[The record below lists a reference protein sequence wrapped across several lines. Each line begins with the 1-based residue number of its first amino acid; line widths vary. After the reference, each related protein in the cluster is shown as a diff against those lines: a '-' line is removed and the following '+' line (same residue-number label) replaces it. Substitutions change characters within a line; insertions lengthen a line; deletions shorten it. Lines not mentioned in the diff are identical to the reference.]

1 MNNRIKKIQDYLKNN
16 KFDAFFVP
24 REDQYLNEYLPSAF
38 ERLKWLTNFSGSS
51 GIAIILKKKSPIFTD
66 GRYTI
71 QINQEV
77 NKNLFSVFHIN
88 EFNYWI
94 KKNLFNYTVAFDP
107 WLFSIH
113 KFNSI
118 KKNLSYNKI
127 KFIQLTKNPIDT
139 LWKNRPSLPK
149 TKAYLHGIKYTGE
162 SVIKKILKTQ
172 KIIKRK
178 KSDYL
183 LLTSIDSIAWLLN
196 LRGNDIDYIPLN
208 LAYALVPNKG
218 KIILYI
224 NKKKISQKIIKHF
237 YSSVVF
243 KNDSEIIDIY
253 KIIPKKSI
261 VGIDIKKTPYAFKTI
276 FSKNSIKIKYFDD
289 PCYKL
294 KSVKNKVELKGARK
308 ANIRD
313 GASLTKFLYWITKH
327 KKLKSIDEMLAE
339 KKLLKIR
346 KRNEYFV
353 SPSFSTISAF
363 GANASVPH
371 YRVSR
376 KTNVKFSKDSL
387 YLVDSGGQYFDG
399 TTDITR
405 TIALGKPTNE
415 QKDRFTRVL
424 KGHIALSTVIFSRK
438 TKGSDLDYLAR
449 KFLKKINCDY
459 DHGTGHGIG
468 SFLSVHEGPQR
479 ISKLPRKYDC
489 FLKNG
494 MILSNE
500 PGYYKKDEYGIR
512 IENLIIVNKLKN
524 NKLKFETISWAPLD
538 KEMILLE
545 MLTKAEIRW
554 INSYHK
560 KVYNKINK
568 HLNLKEKNWL
578 KNITKPI

>member
-1 MNNRIKKIQDYLKNN
+1 MNNRVKKIQQYLKKN
-16 KFDAFFVP
+16 KFDAFLVP
-24 REDQYLNEYLPSAF
+24 REDQYLNEYLPNAF

-51 GIAIILKKKSPIFTD
+51 GIAIVLKKKSAIFTD

-77 NKNLFSVFHIN
+77 NKNLFSVFHIIQ
-88 EFNYWI
+88 FNSWI
-94 KKNLFNYTVAFDP
+94 KKNLYNYTVVFDP

-113 KFNSI
+113 KFDSI
-118 KKNLSYNKI
+118 KKELSYNKI
-127 KFIQLTKNPIDT
+127 KFVQLIKNPIDT
-139 LWKNRPSLPK
+139 LWKNKPPLPQ
-149 TKAYLHGIKYTGE
+149 TATYLHDIKYTGE
-162 SVIKKILKTQ
+162 SVIKKIKKTQ

-178 KSDYL
+178 RSDYL
-183 LLTSIDSIAWLLN
+183 LLTSLDSIAWLLN
-196 LRGNDIDYIPLN
+196 LRGNDIDFTPLN

-224 NKKKISQKIIKHF
+224 NKKKISKKIRKHF
-237 YSSVVF
+237 SLTVIF
-243 KNDSEIIDIY
+243 KCNSAIRDFY
-253 KIIPKKSI
+253 TLLPKKSV
-261 VGIDIKKTPYAFKTI
+261 VGIDIKRTPYAFKTI
-276 FSKNSIKIKYFDD
+276 LLKNDIKIKYFDD
-289 PCYKL
+289 PCYEL
-294 KSVKNKVELKGARK
+294 KSVKNKIELEGARK

-327 KKLKSIDEMLAE
+327 KKLKSIDEILAE

-346 KRNEYFV
+346 KINEYFV
-353 SPSFSTISAF
+353 SPSFATISAF

-371 YRVSR
+371 YRASK
-376 KTNVKFSKDSL
+376 KTNIKFSKDNL
-387 YLVDSGGQYFDG
+387 YLVDSGGQYLDG

-405 TIALGKPTNE
+405 TISLGKPTNE

-424 KGHIALSTVIFSRK
+424 KGHIALSTFIFSKK

-449 KFLKKINCDY
+449 QFLKKINCDY

-489 FLKNG
+489 FLKKG

-500 PGYYKKDEYGIR
+500 PGYYKKNEYGIR
-512 IENLIIVNKLKN
+512 IENLIIIKELRN

-538 KEMILLE
+538 KEMIILR
-545 MLTKAEIRW
+545 MLTKTEINW

-560 KVYNKINK
+560 KVYNKIHKN
-568 HLNLKEKNWL
+568 LNFKEKNWL
-578 KNITKPI
+578 KKITKPI